1 MFLFENIQLLT
12 GTKFW
17 QEEEELE
24 LGLGLGI
31 IFRNNNFTDHRDSI
45 ENHHFLLK
53 LFFEYF
59 NILHNS
65 YDKFFNRA
73 ENLNVQKAKVYHN

>member
-31 IFRNNNFTDHRDSI
+31 IFRNNNFTDYRENI

-53 LFFEYF
+53 HSTQLLWYFFY
-59 NILHNS
+59 
-65 YDKFFNRA
+65 RA